1 VNSKTACGR
10 EHRVVIVG
18 AEFGG
23 INAAGLQGAIAR
35 ENHVW
40 ALSYV
45 TYERGACLITTTVPP
60 GWSGLHPVD
69 EEHEA
74 AHEIST
80 MPHK

>member
-1 VNSKTACGR
+1 VGR
-10 EHRVVIVG
+10 W
-18 AEFGG
+18 FGG
-23 INAAGLQGAIAR
+23 VNAAELLVRFAR
-35 ENHVW
+35 DNHVW

-45 TYERGACLITTTVPP
+45 TYERGARLITTTVPP

-80 MPHK
+80 MPCK